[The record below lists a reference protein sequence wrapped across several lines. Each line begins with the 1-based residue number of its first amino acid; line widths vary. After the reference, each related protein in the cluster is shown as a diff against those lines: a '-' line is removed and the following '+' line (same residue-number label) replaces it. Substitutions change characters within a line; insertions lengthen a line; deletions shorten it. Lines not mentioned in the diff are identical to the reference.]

1 MGSIEQVVRVG
12 LIGAGAIAR
21 FRHLPALKAIE
32 GVELVVVCNSHAES
46 SAKVAADYGI
56 AEVAS
61 VWRDVIGRSDI
72 DVVWIGTTPDHH
84 AEMTI
89 AALDAG
95 KHVFC
100 QARMAMDLAQSR
112 AMLAASERH
121 PAQVTMLCPPP
132 TGMKHGAYFE
142 KLLRDGAI
150 GKIYHFN
157 LRAMNAQWA
166 DASVPAHWRQKTEV
180 SGNNI
185 MSVGIY
191 GEVLGRFLGDPVS
204 LCAQGRVFI
213 EDRQG
218 YTVRIPDALQVLGEW
233 PDRVLGTL
241 QWSGVARHGGNER
254 IEIFGSEATLIYD
267 FNTDEIFCGRAGD
280 AAPSAL
286 AVPPEFVREWTVE
299 QDFIRAVRD
308 QGHPEPSFATGL
320 RYMKFVEAIHQSM
333 AQSACV
339 NLSAL

>member
-1 MGSIEQVVRVG
+1 MGSCKQVVRVG

-32 GVELVVVCNSHAES
+32 GVDLVVVCNSHAES

-56 AEVAS
+56 AEVAAD
-61 VWRDVIGRSDI
+61 WKEVIGRSDI
-72 DVVWIGTTPDHH
+72 DVVWIGTTPNHH

-89 AALDAG
+89 AALNEG

-112 AMLAASERH
+112 LMLAASERH

-132 TGMKHGAYFE
+132 TGMKHGSYFE
-142 KLLRDGAI
+142 KLLREGAI

-157 LRAMNAQWA
+157 LRAMNAQWS
-166 DASVPAHWRQKTEV
+166 DASAPAHWRQKVEV

-191 GEVLGRFLGDPVS
+191 GEVLGRFLGDAVS
-204 LCAQGRVFI
+204 LSAQGHVFI
-213 EDRQG
+213 ADRQG
-218 YTVRIPDALQVLGEW
+218 YSVQVPDTLQVLGEW
-233 PDRVLGTL
+233 PGHILGSL
-241 QWSGVARHGGNER
+241 QWSGVAHNAGDEQLDV
-254 IEIFGSEATLIYD
+254 FGSQGRLTYD
-267 FNTDEIFCGRAGD
+267 FNTDEILCARAGD
-280 AAPSAL
+280 ATPTVL

-299 QDFIRAVRD
+299 RDFIAAVRD
-308 QGHPEPSFATGL
+308 GSHPEPSFATGL
-320 RYMKFVEAIHQSM
+320 RYMKFVEAIIRSM
-333 AQSACV
+333 A
-339 NLSAL
+339 LSARVDLAAL